1 MYRRFVPTL
10 FVALLAAALCQPVTA
25 GVAADCDFLFPWIT
39 NNDRF
44 GADLVFTNL
53 GDNETRVRLTAKRAD
68 GNQEQVEFDIDR
80 LEQVVFSS
88 AELFPN
94 LGNGAG
100 YSVYALT
107 ANSSDRVDAA
117 FRVNGKDSCSQ
128 SSPAQANVAR
138 PSDAGNLLFFKYM
151 PQEDGGSA
159 APVIVNTGSSSAN
172 VTVHA
177 YRFDGKLGTA
187 AVTIP
192 ADLPYAATI
201 ASLFPDNHDDLYL
214 VVESDQ
220 PIVGLS
226 FAFNQLGEPSMA
238 NAVTLSAMPASD
250 DDNGL
255 TGWDAILAKF
265 TGNVQAFVDGDRI
278 VVRTDSVPN
287 HGSPYFG
294 TGDAR
299 YEQPH
304 AGMVVNPNHIA
315 EQNLEFRIPANP
327 TVTASGGETRL
338 GPIGVALNGVSFFN
352 QYAGR
357 TATGWQ
363 ALDNEIATFDSHNGH
378 PTGTHLYHYHFEPVF
393 LTAADKAALIGVMM
407 DGFPI
412 YGPNDPD
419 GAPAVDLDEC
429 NGHTHATAEFPEGI
443 YHYHATTEYP
453 YLVGCYRGQSGT
465 VTF

>member
-1 MYRRFVPTL
+1 MYCRFVPSL
-10 FVALLAAALCQPVTA
+10 LVALFAATLCQPLCA
-25 GVAADCDFLFPWIT
+25 GIAAECDFLFPWVT

-53 GDNETRVRLTAKRAD
+53 GDNDTRVRLTAIRND
-68 GNQEQVEFDIDR
+68 GGEEQVEFDINR
-80 LEQVVFSS
+80 LEQVVYSS

-107 ANSSDRVDAA
+107 ANASDRVDAA
-117 FRVNGKDSCSQ
+117 FRVTGKDSCSQ
-128 SSPAQANVAR
+128 NSPAQANIAR
-138 PSDAGNLLFFKYM
+138 PAEAGNLLFFKYM
-151 PQEDGGSA
+151 PQTDGGSA
-159 APVIVNTGSSSAN
+159 APVIVNTGTNSAN

-177 YRFDGKLGTA
+177 YRFDGKIGSA
-187 AVTIP
+187 ALTIP
-192 ADLPYAATI
+192 VDRPYAATI
-201 ASLFPDNHDDLYL
+201 ASLFPDNSDDLYL

-220 PIVGLS
+220 PVLGLS
-226 FAFNQLGEPSMA
+226 FAFNPLGEPSMA
-238 NAVTLSAMPASD
+238 NAVTLTTMPASD
-250 DDNGL
+250 DSNGL

-265 TGNVQAFVDGDRI
+265 TGNVQVFVDGDSI
-278 VVRTDSVPN
+278 VVRTDGVPN

-294 TGDAR
+294 IGDAR
-299 YEQPH
+299 YEEPH
-304 AGMVVNPNHIA
+304 AGMVVNPNRIA

-327 TVTASGGETRL
+327 SVAASGGETRL

-378 PTGTHLYHYHFEPVF
+378 PTGTQLYHYHFEPVF
-393 LTAADKAALIGVMM
+393 LTASDKAALIGVMM

-412 YGPNDPD
+412 YGPNDPN
-419 GAPAVDLDEC
+419 GVPATDLDEC

-443 YHYHATTEYP
+443 YHYHATTEFP